1 MSKPTSI
8 TLRRVIEGR
17 EYHAQVSARG
27 FLSLTEAAHVA
38 HVDFSTIWRW
48 VDGGKVSARAGTRS
62 VRVSELL
69 RLLRLRAAARVR
81 HEGR

>member
-17 EYHAQVSARG
+17 EYHAQASARG

-38 HVDFSTIWRW
+38 RVDFSTVWRW
-48 VDGGKVSARAGTRS
+48 LHSGRLSGRSGTRP

-69 RLLRLRAAARVR
+69 RFLRLRAATRVR